1 MHEISTCILIM
12 KEIQNGSPGNCYC
25 TADVGMAVIM
35 EELGAISKCLPE
47 WLITPDTV
55 QKFDFSLENKQKL
68 SPDCM
73 IAEITHEEIDRALKK
88 RT

>member
-35 EELGAISKCLPE
+35 EELGAISKCL
-47 WLITPDTV
+47 IYIYI
-55 QKFDFSLENKQKL
+55 
-68 SPDCM
+68 C
-73 IAEITHEEIDRALKK
+73 
-88 RT
+88 